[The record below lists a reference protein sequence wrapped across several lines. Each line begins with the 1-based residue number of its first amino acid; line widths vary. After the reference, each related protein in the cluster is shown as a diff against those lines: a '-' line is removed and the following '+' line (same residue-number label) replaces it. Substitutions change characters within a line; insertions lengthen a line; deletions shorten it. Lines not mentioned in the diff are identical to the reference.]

1 MLTDTSAVT
10 FYISDALVSCI
21 QISWVWDKYL
31 LCYGKYSICIEI
43 LKAEY
48 IQNISEKGIQLKQ
61 FVIVVKDWSHVLECR
76 NFDSATKCF
85 HSQNIE
91 QHVPSPVIFVDL
103 NWSYLS
109 RTADTSSCC
118 FSLNIFTA
126 RWRKI
131 LHFIWWKLIYI
142 ITYFSFSAFSHGG
155 IIKIIYRAS

>member
-1 MLTDTSAVT
+1 MLTDTSTVT
-10 FYISDALVSCI
+10 LYISDISDALVSCV
-21 QISWVWDKYL
+21 QISWVWDKHL
-31 LCYGKYSICIEI
+31 LCYCKCSICIEI

-61 FVIVVKDWSHVLECR
+61 FVFVVKDWSHVLECR

-109 RTADTSSCC
+109 LTADRSSCC
-118 FSLNIFTA
+118 FFFFNIFTA

-131 LHFIWWKLIYI
+131 PHFI
-142 ITYFSFSAFSHGG
+142 
-155 IIKIIYRAS
+155 